1 MFLFVINL
9 SNPAFRIYLAP
20 IILFLSSQL
29 RSSAIATYAICGFA
43 NPGSLGI
50 LIGMITVICPEKQR
64 MAATVGIRAFIAGS
78 FVNFLN
84 ASIAGL
90 YNYFWDNDFQF
101 RPFLLFFSRLSRRVS
116 ICF

>member
-1 MFLFVINL
+1 MISHVSICDESIRSSFSYLFG
-9 SNPAFRIYLAP
+9 SNYS
-20 IILFLSSQL
+20 FLSSQL

-90 YNYFWDNDFQF
+90 YNYSI
-101 RPFLLFFSRLSRRVS
+101 FLGQ
-116 ICF
+116 